1 MVYYQGKNAVKT
13 RARGTLPQAVTLV
26 SKKRSSMADNRV
38 RIKINY
44 DKDKQR
50 KALIDPRMVTVWH
63 TGRIFSA
70 VLLLLI
76 VIGGTIYLFSRK
88 DADENKLQSNEI
100 INPAEVTPPQTPVTA
115 SPELP
120 KVEPSVPVQI
130 RNTKNAAIVKRPPAI
145 IYDRKVIRA
154 SINTAPKNNEP
165 GDPVKQPVVLG
176 QNETKELFYFS
187 QIKNM
192 LGHTLFHAWYKDENL
207 IIKKQFEVKTNNARL
222 ISSRKLTAREAGEWR
237 VVLMDKKGRKLSE
250 ANYSVNH

>member
-13 RARGTLPQAVTLV
+13 RARGTLPRAVTLV
-26 SKKRSSMADNRV
+26 SKKRSGMADNRV

-50 KALIDPRMVTVWH
+50 KALIDPKMVTVWH
-63 TGRIFSA
+63 TGRILSA
-70 VLLLLI
+70 VLILLT
-76 VIGGTIYLFSRK
+76 VITGAIYLFSGK
-88 DADENKLQSNEI
+88 SADENKLQSNEI
-100 INPAEVTPPQTPVTA
+100 INATEVTPPQAPAIV

-120 KVEPSVPVQI
+120 KAEPPAPVQI
-130 RNTKNAAIVKRPPAI
+130 SDTKNAEIVKRPPAI
-145 IYDRKVIRA
+145 IYDRRVIRA

-165 GDPVKQPVVLG
+165 GDPVKPAVVLG
-176 QNETKELFYFS
+176 QNESKELFYFS

-192 LGHTLFHAWYKDENL
+192 IGHTLFHAWYKDENL
-207 IIKKQFEVKTNNARL
+207 IIKKQFEVKTDNARL

-237 VVLMDKKGRKLSE
+237 VVLMDRKGRKLSE

>member
-13 RARGTLPQAVTLV
+13 RAGGTLPQADTLV
-26 SKKRSSMADNRV
+26 SKKRSGMADNRV

-50 KALIDPRMVTVWH
+50 KAIIDPKMVTVWH

-70 VLLLLI
+70 VLILLI
-76 VIGGTIYLFSRK
+76 VISGTIYLFSGK
-88 DADENKLQSNEI
+88 DAGENKTQTSEI
-100 INPAEVTPPQTPVTA
+100 IPSPEVSPAQVPAIVK
-115 SPELP
+115 PELP
-120 KVEPSVPVQI
+120 KAEAPLESS
-130 RNTKNAAIVKRPPAI
+130 NTKNAVIVKRPAAI

-165 GDPVKQPVVLG
+165 GDPVKQLIVLG
-176 QNETKELFYFS
+176 QNESKELFYFS

-192 LGHTLFHAWYKDENL
+192 QGHTLFHAWFKDEKL

-222 ISSRKLTAREAGEWR
+222 ISSRKLTANEAGEWQ